1 MELQAFRTLL
11 MERVR
16 AFDKWVR
23 EDIRE
28 VGEDWSK
35 GFNQADW
42 EEQFIMFGE
51 TQ

>member
-1 MELQAFRTLL
+1 MELQEFRSNL

-28 VGEDWSK
+28 VGEDWSAE
-35 GFNQADW
+35 FTLQDW
-42 EEQFIMFGE
+42 EEQWEAFSDR
-51 TQ
+51 